1 MKWSLFALC
10 IGFCIDLLIGDPHGL
25 PHPVAAIGHLI
36 SLLERLFRRLFPKTP
51 GGERAAGACIWI
63 LTALIAAA
71 LPALLLWGC
80 ARVSVWLRLAVESV
94 MCGQI
99 LAAKSLRDE
108 SMKVYAALKHGSLDE
123 ARQAVSMI
131 VGRDV
136 ARLDARGVMRAAVE
150 TVAEN
155 TSDGVIAP
163 MLFLAIGGAPL
174 GFFYK
179 AVNTMDSML
188 GYVEPPY
195 KDIGLVPARMDD
207 VFNFIASNVT
217 ENVRDVEGIVASLL
231 AYSTAFNRMIDL
243 PLTKQVV
250 SRVVK
255 LEKKQVS
262 VESIQDVV
270 CKYYNLE
277 LAAIQ
282 TNSRKREIV
291 QARQVTMYLAKKY
304 TDSSFSHIGKIV
316 GKRDHATVLH
326 ACKTVK
332 DQIETNKSFRSSVE
346 EIEALLKA

>member
-155 TSDGVIAP
+155 ASDGVIAP
-163 MLFLAIGGAPL
+163 LIFLALGGAPL
-174 GFFYK
+174 GMLYK
-179 AVNTMDSML
+179 AVNTMDSMVGNKNDRYL
-188 GYVEPPY
+188 YFGRAAARL
-195 KDIGLVPARMDD
+195 DDALNFLPARIAGVLMCLGGAAAGYDGKNAWRIFRRDRKKHKSPNSAHTEAACAGALQLQLAGPNYYFGQLVDKPTIGDD
-207 VFNFIASNVT
+207 Q
-217 ENVRDVEGIVASLL
+217 RPVEALDILRAGRILYA
-231 AYSTAFNRMIDL
+231 TAF
-243 PLTKQVV
+243 
-250 SRVVK
+250 
-255 LEKKQVS
+255 
-262 VESIQDVV
+262 
-270 CKYYNLE
+270 
-277 LAAIQ
+277 
-282 TNSRKREIV
+282 
-291 QARQVTMYLAKKY
+291 
-304 TDSSFSHIGKIV
+304 F
-316 GKRDHATVLH
+316 
-326 ACKTVK
+326 
-332 DQIETNKSFRSSVE
+332 
-346 EIEALLKA
+346 ALLLFCGVPLLILLFP

>member
-71 LPALLLWGC
+71 LPVLLLWGC

-207 VFNFIASNVT
+207 VKNGWKIFRRDRCKHASPNSAQT
-217 ENVRDVEGIVASLL
+217 ESVCAGLL
-231 AYSTAFNRMIDL
+231 GLRLAGDAWYHGVL
-243 PLTKQVV
+243 H
-250 SRVVK
+250 
-255 LEKKQVS
+255 KKDY
-262 VESIQDVV
+262 IGD
-270 CKYYNLE
+270 
-277 LAAIQ
+277 A
-282 TNSRKREIV
+282 KREIELEDIPR
-291 QARQVTMYLAKKY
+291 AGRLMYLTAVLALVV
-304 TDSSFSHIGKIV
+304 FGAGK
-316 GKRDHATVLH
+316 
-326 ACKTVK
+326 
-332 DQIETNKSFRSSVE
+332 
-346 EIEALLKA
+346 ALLIVL

>member
-207 VFNFIASNVT
+207 VFNFIPARLCGCGKKMMRCCTTWQPRPRRGTYPRRRRAPVWRRWRS
-217 ENVRDVEGIVASLL
+217 GI
-231 AYSTAFNRMIDL
+231 F
-243 PLTKQVV
+243 
-250 SRVVK
+250 
-255 LEKKQVS
+255 
-262 VESIQDVV
+262 
-270 CKYYNLE
+270 CKGRCP
-277 LAAIQ
+277 
-282 TNSRKREIV
+282 SS
-291 QARQVTMYLAKKY
+291 ARSG
-304 TDSSFSHIGKIV
+304 DGS
-316 GKRDHATVLH
+316 
-326 ACKTVK
+326 
-332 DQIETNKSFRSSVE
+332 QIT
-346 EIEALLKA
+346 

>member
-163 MLFLAIGGAPL
+163 MLFLVIGGAPL

-207 VFNFIASNVT
+207 VFNFIPARLS
-217 ENVRDVEGIVASLL
+217 ALL
-231 AYSTAFNRMIDL
+231 M
-243 PLTKQVV
+243 
-250 SRVVK
+250 
-255 LEKKQVS
+255 
-262 VESIQDVV
+262 
-270 CKYYNLE
+270 
-277 LAAIQ
+277 LAA
-282 TNSRKREIV
+282 
-291 QARQVTMYLAKKY
+291 
-304 TDSSFSHIGKIV
+304 G
-316 GKRDHATVLH
+316 
-326 ACKTVK
+326 
-332 DQIETNKSFRSSVE
+332 
-346 EIEALLKA
+346 ALLQLDVKNGWKIFCRDRCKHASPNSAQTESVCAGLLGLRLAGDAWYQGLYRRREAGDRTGGHPARGAADVSDGGSGARGVRRGESAVDRFVNFEEMRCFMESKTRMAGTDTAMGSRSTFRRT

>member
-207 VFNFIASNVT
+207 VFNFIPARLS
-217 ENVRDVEGIVASLL
+217 ALL
-231 AYSTAFNRMIDL
+231 M
-243 PLTKQVV
+243 
-250 SRVVK
+250 
-255 LEKKQVS
+255 
-262 VESIQDVV
+262 
-270 CKYYNLE
+270 
-277 LAAIQ
+277 LAAGALRGTAGAAAGGRCVVPRGAAQ
-282 TNSRKREIV
+282 EGLYRRREAGDRTGGHPARGAADVSDGGSGARGVRRGESAVDRSVNFEEMRCFMESKTRMAGTDTAMGSRS
-291 QARQVTMYLAKKY
+291 T
-304 TDSSFSHIGKIV
+304 
-316 GKRDHATVLH
+316 
-326 ACKTVK
+326 
-332 DQIETNKSFRSSVE
+332 FRRT
-346 EIEALLKA
+346 

>member
-150 TVAEN
+150 T
-155 TSDGVIAP
+155 
-163 MLFLAIGGAPL
+163 
-174 GFFYK
+174 
-179 AVNTMDSML
+179 
-188 GYVEPPY
+188 
-195 KDIGLVPARMDD
+195 GLVPARMDD
-207 VFNFIASNVT
+207 VFNFIPARLS
-217 ENVRDVEGIVASLL
+217 ALL
-231 AYSTAFNRMIDL
+231 M
-243 PLTKQVV
+243 
-250 SRVVK
+250 
-255 LEKKQVS
+255 
-262 VESIQDVV
+262 
-270 CKYYNLE
+270 
-277 LAAIQ
+277 LAAGALLQLDVKNGWKIFRRDRCKHASPNSAQ
-282 TNSRKREIV
+282 TESVCAGLLGLRLAGDAWYHGVLHKKDYIGDAKREIELEDIPR
-291 QARQVTMYLAKKY
+291 AGRLMYLTAVLALVV
-304 TDSSFSHIGKIV
+304 FGV
-316 GKRDHATVLH
+316 GK
-326 ACKTVK
+326 
-332 DQIETNKSFRSSVE
+332 
-346 EIEALLKA
+346 ALLIVL

>member
-63 LTALIAAA
+63 LTVLIAAA

-131 VGRDV
+131 VGRDTQN
-136 ARLDARGVMRAAVE
+136 LTEEGVTKAAVE

-163 MLFLAIGGAPL
+163 LFYMLIGGAVL
-174 GFFYK
+174 GFTYK
-179 AVNTMDSML
+179 AINTMDSMV
-188 GYVEPPY
+188 GYKNDKYQWFGTAAAKLDDVVNF
-195 KDIGLVPARMDD
+195 IPAR
-207 VFNFIASNVT
+207 VSAV
-217 ENVRDVEGIVASLL
+217 L
-231 AYSTAFNRMIDL
+231 MI
-243 PLTKQVV
+243 
-250 SRVVK
+250 
-255 LEKKQVS
+255 
-262 VESIQDVV
+262 
-270 CKYYNLE
+270 
-277 LAAIQ
+277 LAAYLTGMDGKNAACIFRRDRFNHKSP
-282 TNSRKREIV
+282 NS
-291 QARQVTMYLAKKY
+291 A
-304 TDSSFSHIGKIV
+304 
-316 GKRDHATVLH
+316 
-326 ACKTVK
+326 
-332 DQIETNKSFRSSVE
+332 QIEAVMAGALDVQLAGDAWYFGKLHKKPTIGDPVREMELLDIRRSHK
-346 EIEALLKA
+346 LLYGTAMLGLILGIILRILLL

>member
-108 SMKVYAALKHGSLDE
+108 SMKVYDALESGDLAASRH
-123 ARQAVSMI
+123 AVSMI
-131 VGRDV
+131 VGRDTD
-136 ARLDARGVMRAAVE
+136 RLDDAAVTRAAVE

-155 TSDGVIAP
+155 TSDGVVAP
-163 MLFLAIGGAPL
+163 LLFLAIGGAPL

-195 KDIGLVPARMDD
+195 KNIGLVPARADD
-207 VFNFIASNVT
+207 VVNYIPARLSALLMLTAGGLMGLDISAGWRIFRRDRRKHASPNSAQTESVCAGLLGLRLAGDAWYHGVLHKKEYIGDASREITHEDIPRVCRLMTVT
-217 ENVRDVEGIVASLL
+217 AILTLL
-231 AYSTAFNRMIDL
+231 LSCG
-243 PLTKQVV
+243 
-250 SRVVK
+250 VK
-255 LEKKQVS
+255 LP
-262 VESIQDVV
+262 
-270 CKYYNLE
+270 
-277 LAAIQ
+277 
-282 TNSRKREIV
+282 
-291 QARQVTMYLAKKY
+291 
-304 TDSSFSHIGKIV
+304 F
-316 GKRDHATVLH
+316 
-326 ACKTVK
+326 
-332 DQIETNKSFRSSVE
+332 
-346 EIEALLKA
+346 AL

>member
-136 ARLDARGVMRAAVE
+136 ARLSA
-150 TVAEN
+150 
-155 TSDGVIAP
+155 
-163 MLFLAIGGAPL
+163 
-174 GFFYK
+174 
-179 AVNTMDSML
+179 
-188 GYVEPPY
+188 
-195 KDIGLVPARMDD
+195 
-207 VFNFIASNVT
+207 
-217 ENVRDVEGIVASLL
+217 LL
-231 AYSTAFNRMIDL
+231 M
-243 PLTKQVV
+243 
-250 SRVVK
+250 
-255 LEKKQVS
+255 
-262 VESIQDVV
+262 
-270 CKYYNLE
+270 
-277 LAAIQ
+277 LAAGALLQLDVKNGWKIFRRDRCKHASPNSAQ
-282 TNSRKREIV
+282 TESVCAGLLGLRLAGDAWYHGVLHKKDYIGDAKREVELEDIPR
-291 QARQVTMYLAKKY
+291 AGRLMYLTAVLALVV
-304 TDSSFSHIGKIV
+304 FGAGKTLLIV
-316 GKRDHATVLH
+316 L
-326 ACKTVK
+326 
-332 DQIETNKSFRSSVE
+332 
-346 EIEALLKA
+346 

>member
-179 AVNTMDSML
+179 GINTMDSMV
-188 GYVEPPY
+188 GYKNDRYLYFGRAAAKLDDAANFLPSRIAALLMIAASWLCDLDAANAWRIYKRDRRNHASPNSAQTEAVCAGALRVQLAGDASYFGKLVHKPTIGDPLRLVEPQ
-195 KDIGLVPARMDD
+195 DIPRAAGLLYWTAALCAVLCVAARFELLML
-207 VFNFIASNVT
+207 IL
-217 ENVRDVEGIVASLL
+217 IV
-231 AYSTAFNRMIDL
+231 
-243 PLTKQVV
+243 
-250 SRVVK
+250 
-255 LEKKQVS
+255 
-262 VESIQDVV
+262 
-270 CKYYNLE
+270 
-277 LAAIQ
+277 
-282 TNSRKREIV
+282 
-291 QARQVTMYLAKKY
+291 
-304 TDSSFSHIGKIV
+304 
-316 GKRDHATVLH
+316 
-326 ACKTVK
+326 
-332 DQIETNKSFRSSVE
+332 
-346 EIEALLKA
+346 

>member
-123 ARQAVSMI
+123 ARQAVSM
-131 VGRDV
+131 
-136 ARLDARGVMRAAVE
+136 
-150 TVAEN
+150 
-155 TSDGVIAP
+155 
-163 MLFLAIGGAPL
+163 
-174 GFFYK
+174 
-179 AVNTMDSML
+179 NTMDSML

-207 VFNFIASNVT
+207 VFNFIPARLS
-217 ENVRDVEGIVASLL
+217 ALL
-231 AYSTAFNRMIDL
+231 M
-243 PLTKQVV
+243 
-250 SRVVK
+250 
-255 LEKKQVS
+255 
-262 VESIQDVV
+262 
-270 CKYYNLE
+270 
-277 LAAIQ
+277 LAAGALLQLDVKNGWKIFRRDRCKHASPNSAQ
-282 TNSRKREIV
+282 TESVCAGLLGLRLAGDAWYHGVLHKKDYIGDAKREIELEDIPR
-291 QARQVTMYLAKKY
+291 AGRLMYLTAVLALVV
-304 TDSSFSHIGKIV
+304 FGAGK
-316 GKRDHATVLH
+316 
-326 ACKTVK
+326 
-332 DQIETNKSFRSSVE
+332 
-346 EIEALLKA
+346 ALLIIL